1 MNGITEEVKGEAPQQ
16 QQQAPPK
23 QSGWGGL
30 FKNPIMGNLFN
41 AGSSVVKSGG
51 QLLGTVAQG
60 LN

>member
-51 QLLGTVAQG
+51 
-60 LN
+60 